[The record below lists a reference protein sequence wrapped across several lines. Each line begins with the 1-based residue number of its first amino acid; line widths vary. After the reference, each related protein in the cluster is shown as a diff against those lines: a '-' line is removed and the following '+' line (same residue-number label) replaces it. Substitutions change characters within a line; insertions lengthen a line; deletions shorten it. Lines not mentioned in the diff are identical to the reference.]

1 MNRKKIHEI
10 IFEADTPNGKLFDVI
25 LLWAILLS
33 VALVMLESVPE
44 INSEYG
50 VILRSLEYFFTGLFT
65 IEYILRLISVKRT
78 FKYAFST
85 YGIIDL
91 LSILPTF
98 IELLLPVGVSS
109 IRIVRILRLFRILRI
124 LKLIGF
130 LREAVVLKNALWG
143 ARRKILLFLGAVL
156 VLVTLLGTM
165 VYLVE
170 DSESGFT
177 SIPRSIYWAIVTV
190 TTVGYGDIAPQTV
203 MGQTLA
209 SIIMLIG
216 YAIIAVPT
224 GIVGAELVTAS
235 QNNPNMNTQSCGN
248 CNAVDHDDKA
258 KHCNQCGEDLFLNQ
272 EKGE

>member
-1 MNRKKIHEI
+1 MNRREIHEI
-10 IFEADTPNGKLFDVI
+10 IFEADTPNGKLFDVV
-25 LLWAILLS
+25 LLWAIVVS
-33 VALVMLESVPE
+33 VAVVMLESVPD
-44 INSEYG
+44 IKSEYE
-50 VILRSLEYFFTGLFT
+50 VTLRYAEYFFTTIFT

-78 FKYAFST
+78 FKYVFST

-98 IELLLPVGVSS
+98 IELLLPVGISS
-109 IRIVRILRLFRILRI
+109 VRVVRILRLFRIFRI
-124 LKLIGF
+124 LKLVGF
-130 LREAVVLKNALWG
+130 LREAVVLKKALWG
-143 ARRKILLFLGAVL
+143 ARKKILLFLGGVL
-156 VLVTLLGTM
+156 LLVTLLGTM

-170 DSESGFT
+170 DAESGFT

-190 TTVGYGDIAPQTV
+190 TTVGYGDIAPHTV
-203 MGQTLA
+203 IGQALA

-235 QNNPNMNTQSCGN
+235 QNKTNTNTQACGN
-248 CNAVDHDDKA
+248 CNAIDHDDMA

>member
-10 IFEADTPNGKLFDVI
+10 IFEADTPGGRLFDVL

-33 VALVMLESVPE
+33 VGLVMLESVPE
-44 INSEYG
+44 IKSEYS
-50 VILRSLEYFFTGLFT
+50 VPLRYAEFFFTGIFT

-78 FKYAFST
+78 FKYVFSA

-109 IRIVRILRLFRILRI
+109 IRIVRILRLFRIFRI

-130 LREAVVLKNALWG
+130 LREAVVLKKALWG

-156 VLVTLLGTM
+156 VLVTLLGTL

-170 DSESGFT
+170 DAESGFT

-235 QNNPNMNTQSCGN
+235 QNKPITNTQACGN
-248 CNAVDHDDKA
+248 CNAVNHDDKA
-258 KHCNQCGEDLFLNQ
+258 KHCNQCGEEL
-272 EKGE
+272 

>member
-1 MNRKKIHEI
+1 MNRSKLHEI
-10 IFEADTPNGKLFDVI
+10 IFEADTPNGKLFDVV
-25 LLWAILLS
+25 LLWAIVVS
-33 VALVMLESVPE
+33 VAVVMLESVPD
-44 INSEYG
+44 IKSEYE
-50 VILRSLEYFFTGLFT
+50 VTLRYAEYFFTTIFT

-78 FKYAFST
+78 FKYVFST

-98 IELLLPVGVSS
+98 IELLLPVGISS
-109 IRIVRILRLFRILRI
+109 VRVVRILRLFRIFRI
-124 LKLIGF
+124 LKLVGF
-130 LREAVVLKNALWG
+130 LREAVVLRNALWG
-143 ARRKILLFLGAVL
+143 ARRKILLFLGGVL
-156 VLVTLLGTM
+156 LLVTLLGTM

-170 DSESGFT
+170 DAESGFT

-190 TTVGYGDIAPQTV
+190 TTVGYGDIAPHTV
-203 MGQTLA
+203 IGQALA

-235 QNNPNMNTQSCGN
+235 QNKTNTNTQSCGN
-248 CNAVDHDDKA
+248 CNAIDHDDMA

>member
-170 DSESGFT
+170 DSELYLH
-177 SIPRSIYWAIVTV
+177 IPRSIYWAIVTV